1 MVAAE
6 IPVVNAPKRT
16 WAPMATLTIMLVFRA
31 IGKPDRVKFDCDRAR
46 SVFLGAYL
54 CFCIRAIRLVHA
66 PGSAVTVHG
75 PLLLPNVEVQNQF
88 ARVIQI
94 KRQTLLT
101 NPNDCFSPQLLVLLP
116 CSAGPGNMGMGTSLS
131 T

>member
-16 WAPMATLTIMLVFRA
+16 WAPMATLTIMPVFRA
-31 IGKPDRVKFDCDRAR
+31 IEKPDRVRFDSDR
-46 SVFLGAYL
+46 VKPVLLGAYL

-75 PLLLPNVEVQNQF
+75 PLLLPKVEVQGQVCPSHTDKKANASHQS
-88 ARVIQI
+88 
-94 KRQTLLT
+94 K
-101 NPNDCFSPQLLVLLP
+101 
-116 CSAGPGNMGMGTSLS
+116 
-131 T
+131 